1 MLKMKTFPI
10 PAVGSRDSTCT
21 ESHWSEPLSLR
32 QVVDSWLSIALLAG
46 WLASDD
52 ELKVAERRGKLM
64 RLPRGGAGGGAAGG
78 AADAMY
84 ASTSVTTR

>member
-46 WLASDD
+46 WLASD
-52 ELKVAERRGKLM
+52 EVLRVALM
-64 RLPRGGAGGGAAGG
+64 LGNL
-78 AADAMY
+78 
-84 ASTSVTTR
+84 V

>member
-1 MLKMKTFPI
+1 MLK
-10 PAVGSRDSTCT
+10 TCT
-21 ESHWSEPLSLR
+21 DSHWFDPRLLR
-32 QVVDSWLSIALLAG
+32 HVVDGLLSIALLAG

-78 AADAMY
+78 AGGSAGGATY
-84 ASTSVTTR
+84 ASTSVSTR